1 MKKTK
6 KMGEMTFRYDFFYQF
21 LTFIERR
28 TPGGGAL
35 FSAQI
40 LHSVRCALL
49 PPPLSHLVVTLQQN
63 SMRQFINILSG
74 YSDIDLKHIHV
85 DDDDTNSLKSK

>member
-35 FSAQI
+35 FSGI
-40 LHSVRCALL
+40 N
-49 PPPLSHLVVTLQQN
+49 PPWRA
-63 SMRQFINILSG
+63 MRAAFPSIASLTRDTAPTSTCFLILSRP
-74 YSDIDLKHIHV
+74 
-85 DDDDTNSLKSK
+85 